1 MRAAVIALVLA
12 GAPAAGCN
20 CGDGAG
26 TASPTPSAGAE
37 GESRVLN
44 VGNPARGLDAVP
56 DYDAQAEVLRTE
68 VAPRLPDP
76 VPDTTTACTQM
87 LAAVG
92 EYYGRSERDAT
103 RQLAA
108 LQATHDAELKA
119 CVAETSAA
127 AASCVALLAREQAGE
142 YPWLLDQCSRAFPRS
157 GS

>member
-1 MRAAVIALVLA
+1 MRSSAVLLLFAWAA
-12 GAPAAGCN
+12 APGCN

-26 TASPTPSAGAE
+26 TTSPTPTAGAD

-56 DYDAQAEVLRTE
+56 DYDAQAQALRAD

-76 VPDTTTACTQM
+76 IPDTTTACTQM

-92 EYYGRSERDAT
+92 EYYAQTEREAT
-103 RQLAA
+103 PQHAA
-108 LQATHDAELKA
+108 LQATHDSELKA